1 MNPRTKEDFD
11 LLYHALESKILILN
25 KMICSFFLVWRQDE
39 LERINSTTSGPERK
53 AALCMLLEQE
63 ANLIASVG
71 RHKIIADEENQEKQI
86 RNFLNA
92 VSLEYN
98 FNSKLL
104 IISQTS
110 APKKWIA
117 YDGQPTEMDTP
128 YTLRAA
134 HLKDLY
140 ETITMK
146 SLAKDERLDALLTLK
161 ATVRVSILT
170 SNNFYNQS
178 LLGA

>member
-25 KMICSFFLVWRQDE
+25 KVICSFSLVWRQDE

-71 RHKIIADEENQEKQI
+71 QHKIIADEENQEKQI

-104 IISQTS
+104 IIS
-110 APKKWIA
+110 
-117 YDGQPTEMDTP
+117 
-128 YTLRAA
+128 
-134 HLKDLY
+134 
-140 ETITMK
+140 
-146 SLAKDERLDALLTLK
+146 
-161 ATVRVSILT
+161 
-170 SNNFYNQS
+170 
-178 LLGA
+178 